1 MSDFNKR
8 YIDFCKP
15 FIDAIKEVYST
26 MLSSE
31 VTASDPQIKKDATS
45 KGDYSA
51 IMGINGVFKSDDGEK
66 NFKGNLILSWPEE
79 TYIKSASAML
89 MEEYKEVT
97 DEIADVGMEIC
108 NITMGN
114 AKKVL
119 CEKGYFIEM
128 STPTSVSGPKHK
140 ISVLEGVT
148 TIVTPLKS
156 SHGEFYIELNYEDY

>member
-1 MSDFNKR
+1 
-8 YIDFCKP
+8 
-15 FIDAIKEVYST
+15 
-26 MLSSE
+26 
-31 VTASDPQIKKDATS
+31 
-45 KGDYSA
+45 
-51 IMGINGVFKSDDGEK
+51 MGINGVFKGDEGEK

-79 TYIKSASAML
+79 SYIKSASAML

-119 CEKGYFIEM
+119 SEKGYFIEM
-128 STPTSVSGPKHK
+128 STPTSVSGSKHK

-148 TIVTPLKS
+148 TIVTPLKCS
-156 SHGEFYIELNYEDY
+156 YGEFYIELNYEDN